1 MIHEIQLRYVDQT
14 GAERVLR
21 LGSPGRR
28 AQDGIALSVQARAI
42 SGGEIV
48 DATVRNQDGEPVR
61 LKSLSFELDTGF
73 DNAAAARFFK
83 HGYQSWSASYP
94 VLVGHTAEQPARSL
108 LTRISHQSEAQRPDD
123 APESATSELFTIA
136 ESNSSPERFFCGFVG
151 GANQFTTITMLSP
164 ARATAR
170 ALLDGAWLSLGQ
182 QVALEPLVY
191 WRSGQDAARMAARW
205 AELIGGR
212 MSARI
217 GAPYQRGWC
226 SWYYYFDAITE
237 DALRSNLS
245 KLKSL
250 RREFPVDVVQ
260 LDDGFQAAL
269 GDWERTN
276 AKFPSGLKR
285 IAREIRDS
293 GFTAGLWTA
302 PFVATRDS
310 NLMHANPNWLIR
322 DQAGQPKAAAHNPA
336 WSRVEDK
343 SAYALDPSHPEF
355 ADHLERL
362 YRRIVGEFGYGY
374 LKLDFLFAAAVE
386 GRRHDPNLTRA
397 QTLRRGLEAIRRG
410 AGTETFIL
418 GCGCPLGPAV
428 GIVDGM
434 RIGPDVAPY
443 WGAEVEPGAALA
455 IKAIIARSFM
465 HRRLWLNDPDCAL
478 LRVRETRLS
487 HEERFALAAAIAV
500 SGGMLLVSD
509 DVSLL
514 DAESAR
520 LHALATEIG
529 IDVDRASGQQPPI
542 AEDLMQSAP
551 LQVLVSQGARSTFYL
566 LLNLGETTEHIS
578 TPTKPDGGRRAK
590 LISPE
595 GEIDAPETM
604 TLPPHSGR
612 IVCF

>member
-21 LGSPGRR
+21 LDSPGRG
-28 AQDGIALSVQARAI
+28 AQDGIGLSVQARAI
-42 SGGEIV
+42 SGGQIV
-48 DATVRNQDGEPVR
+48 DATVHNQDGEPVR
-61 LKSLSFELDTGF
+61 LKSLGFELDTGF

-94 VLVGHTAEQPARSL
+94 AVVGHTAEQPARSL

-170 ALLDGAWLSLGQ
+170 ALLDGVWLPLGQ
-182 QVALEPLVY
+182 QVGVEPLVY
-191 WRSGQDAARMAARW
+191 WRSAQDAARMAARW

-226 SWYYYFDAITE
+226 SWYYYFDAVTE

-245 KLKSL
+245 MLKTL
-250 RREFPVDVVQ
+250 RRAFPIDVVQ
-260 LDDGFQAAL
+260 LDDGFQAAT
-269 GDWERTN
+269 GDWEHTN
-276 AKFPSGLKR
+276 AKFPSGLQK
-285 IAREIRDS
+285 IADEIQDS

-310 NLMHANPNWLIR
+310 NLMRANPNWLIR
-322 DQAGQPKAAAHNPA
+322 DQADQPMAAAHNPA
-336 WSRVEDK
+336 WSRAEDK

-443 WGAEVEPGAALA
+443 WGAEVEPGAAPA

-487 HEERFALAAAIAV
+487 QEERFALAAAIAV

-514 DAESAR
+514 DAESQR
-520 LHALATEIG
+520 LYALATDIG
-529 IDVDRASGQQPPI
+529 IDVDRASGHEPPI
-542 AEDLMQSAP
+542 AEDLMRSAP
-551 LQVLVSQGARSTFYL
+551 IQVLVSQGAGSTFYL
-566 LLNLGETTEHIS
+566 LLNLGETTEHIA
-578 TPTKPDGGRRAK
+578 TPAKPDGERCAK
-590 LISPE
+590 LITPE

-612 IVCF
+612 VVCF